1 MADDPGIDQETFDK
15 LIEEGQ
21 PERVARAKAKAA
33 AARKARQAE
42 SSSGNGASGDGDGGD
57 AGGDGGGG
65 GETPEQV
72 QERVFKELTDDGAPE
87 RVARAKAKAAAA
99 RAEKA
104 VEKKSEPAEQPAA
117 AGAKSGG
124 GGGQAAPAGNG
135 TANGAGNGTGI
146 ALTPEQR
153 QQRVAAALAAR
164 AEGGGPHERT
174 GGVETKYAGQEH
186 THRLL
191 AMVPPTGIQQI
202 RGKQDDKAY
211 TWPHLLTAEFVCLMA
226 VTAFLFVF
234 SAFAPAPLRELA
246 NPNVTPNPSK
256 APWYFLGLQEMLRY
270 WHPMIAGVTIPLLL
284 GPLGLMA
291 IPYLDRNPSMHPNKR
306 KFAYM
311 LFTLFLVASA
321 ALTLS
326 GSFFRGPGFNW
337 TWPWADGL
345 FFTL

>member
-1 MADDPGIDQETFDK
+1 MAEDPGIDQETFDK
-15 LIEEGQ
+15 LVAEGQ

-33 AARKARQAE
+33 AARKARAAE
-42 SSSGNGASGDGDGGD
+42 ASAGDGAGANGD
-57 AGGDGGGG
+57 GG

-72 QERVFKELTDDGAPE
+72 QERVFNELVEEGQPE

-99 RAEKA
+99 RAKRSAESESKP
-104 VEKKSEPAEQPAA
+104 EPAKQPAA
-117 AGAKSGG
+117 AGAGAG
-124 GGGQAAPAGNG
+124 AAPAAAATGNG
-135 TANGAGNGTGI
+135 ANGAGNGTGV

-164 AEGGGPHERT
+164 TEGGPHERT
-174 GGVETKYAGQEH
+174 GGPETKYAGQEH

-234 SAFAPAPLRELA
+234 SALAPAPLRELA

-256 APWYFLGLQEMLRY
+256 APWYFLGLQELLRY
-270 WHPMIAGVTIPLLL
+270 WHPMIAGVTIPLII
-284 GPLGLMA
+284 GPLGLIA
-291 IPYLDRNPSMHPNKR
+291 IPYLDRNPSMKPERR

-311 LFTLFLVASA
+311 LFTMFLVASA
-321 ALTLS
+321 ALTIS

-337 TWPWADGL
+337 TWPWADGIW
-345 FFTL
+345 FTL

>member
-1 MADDPGIDQETFDK
+1 MAEEPGIDQETFDR
-15 LIEEGQ
+15 LVAEGQ

-42 SSSGNGASGDGDGGD
+42 APSGDGAAGDAASGDGASAD
-57 AGGDGGGG
+57 GG

-72 QERVFKELTDDGAPE
+72 QERVFNELVAQGQPE

-99 RAEKA
+99 RAKR
-104 VEKKSEPAEQPAA
+104 SEESKPAAAPARQPAA
-117 AGAKSGG
+117 AAAGARGG
-124 GGGQAAPAGNG
+124 VAAAGTGVATGNG
-135 TANGAGNGTGI
+135 HANGGA

-153 QQRVAAALAAR
+153 QARVAAALAAR
-164 AEGGGPHERT
+164 AEGAPHERT
-174 GGVETKYAGQEH
+174 GGPETKYAGQEH

-202 RGKQDDKAY
+202 RGRQDDKAY

-226 VTAFLFVF
+226 LTAFLVLF

-270 WHPMIAGVTIPLLL
+270 WHPMVAGVTIPLIW
-284 GPLGLMA
+284 GPLGLVA
-291 IPYLDRNPSMHPNKR
+291 LPYLDRNPSIRPENR

-311 LFTLFLVASA
+311 IFTLFLIGSGI
-321 ALTLS
+321 LTLA
-326 GSFFRGPGFNW
+326 GSFFRGPGQLW
-337 TWPWADGL
+337 TWPWTDGL
-345 FFTL
+345 WFTL

>member
-1 MADDPGIDQETFDK
+1 MADDPGIDQETFDR
-15 LIEEGQ
+15 LVAEGQ

-42 SSSGNGASGDGDGGD
+42 ASAGDGAATGDGAAADGDGGSD
-57 AGGDGGGG
+57 
-65 GETPEQV
+65 ETPEQV
-72 QERVFKELTDDGAPE
+72 QERVFTELVEQGQPE

-99 RAEKA
+99 RA
-104 VEKKSEPAEQPAA
+104 KKSSESTPEPARQPAA
-117 AGAKSGG
+117 AATGG
-124 GGGQAAPAGNG
+124 GGGAEAAAPGAG
-135 TANGAGNGTGI
+135 NGAGNGHGV

-153 QQRVAAALAAR
+153 QERVAAALAAR

-174 GGVETKYAGQEH
+174 GGVETRYAGQEH

-202 RGKQDDKAY
+202 RGRQDDKAY
-211 TWPHLLTAEFVCLMA
+211 TWPHLLSAEFICLMA

-256 APWYFLGLQEMLRY
+256 APWYFLGLQELLRY
-270 WHPMIAGVTIPLLL
+270 WHPMIAGVMVPLVV
-284 GPLGLMA
+284 GPLALVA
-291 IPYLDRNPSMHPNKR
+291 IPFLDRNPSMKPER
-306 KFAYM
+306 RRFAYTI
-311 LFTLFLVASA
+311 FTLFLVASA
-321 ALTLS
+321 ALTLA

-337 TWPWADGL
+337 TWPWADGIW
-345 FFTL
+345 FTL

>member
-1 MADDPGIDQETFDK
+1 MAEDPGIDQETFDK
-15 LIEEGQ
+15 LVAEGQ

-33 AARKARQAE
+33 AARKSRQAE
-42 SSSGNGASGDGDGGD
+42 AGDGAGD
-57 AGGDGGGG
+57 EAGGGG

-72 QERVFKELTDDGAPE
+72 QERVFNELVAEGQPE

-99 RAEKA
+99 RAKRSSE
-104 VEKKSEPAEQPAA
+104 SEPEPAKQPAA
-117 AGAKSGG
+117 TG
-124 GGGQAAPAGNG
+124 APAGAG
-135 TANGAGNGTGI
+135 AQAAAARAGNGAAGGDGA

-164 AEGGGPHERT
+164 AQGGPHERT

-202 RGKQDDKAY
+202 RGRQDDKAY
-211 TWPHLLTAEFVCLMA
+211 TWPHLLTAEFLCLMA

-234 SAFAPAPLRELA
+234 SALAPAPLRELA

-270 WHPMIAGVTIPLLL
+270 WHPMVAGVTIPLII
-284 GPLGLMA
+284 GPLGLIA
-291 IPYLDRNPSMHPNKR
+291 IPYLDRNPSMRPERR

-311 LFTLFLVASA
+311 LFTMFLVAAST
-321 ALTLS
+321 LTLA

-337 TWPWADGL
+337 TWPWTDGIW
-345 FFTL
+345 FTL

>member
-1 MADDPGIDQETFDK
+1 MAEDPGIDQETFDK
-15 LIEEGQ
+15 LVAEGQ

-33 AARKARQAE
+33 AARKSRQAE
-42 SSSGNGASGDGDGGD
+42 AAPAPGNGAAADG
-57 AGGDGGGG
+57 GGDGGGD

-72 QERVFKELTDDGAPE
+72 QERVFNELVAEGQPE

-99 RAEKA
+99 RAKRSSEAKP
-104 VEKKSEPAEQPAA
+104 EPAKQPAA
-117 AGAKSGG
+117 AGAGARGG
-124 GGGQAAPAGNG
+124 VPAAGAGVATGNG
-135 TANGAGNGTGI
+135 QTNGGA

-153 QQRVAAALAAR
+153 QARVAAALAAR
-164 AEGGGPHERT
+164 AEGAPHART
-174 GGVETKYAGQEH
+174 GGPETKYAGQEH

-211 TWPHLLTAEFVCLMA
+211 TWPHLITAEFVCLMA
-226 VTAFLFVF
+226 LTAFLVVF
-234 SAFAPAPLRELA
+234 SALAPAPLRELA

-270 WHPMIAGVTIPLLL
+270 WHPMVSGVMLPLVW

-291 IPYLDRNPSMHPNKR
+291 LPYLDRNPSMKPNNR

-311 LFTLFLVASA
+311 MFTMFLVGSA
-321 ALTLS
+321 VLTIS

-337 TWPWADGL
+337 TWPWTDGIW
-345 FFTL
+345 FTL

>member
-15 LIEEGQ
+15 LVAEGQ

-33 AARKARQAE
+33 AARKARAADA
-42 SSSGNGASGDGDGGD
+42 SAGNGGGSTGD
-57 AGGDGGGG
+57 GG

-72 QERVFKELTDDGAPE
+72 QERVFNELVEEGQPE

-99 RAEKA
+99 RAKRAAESESKP
-104 VEKKSEPAEQPAA
+104 EPAKQPAGAGAGAGAAPAA
-117 AGAKSGG
+117 ATT
-124 GGGQAAPAGNG
+124 GNG
-135 TANGAGNGTGI
+135 ANGAGNGAGV

-164 AEGGGPHERT
+164 TEGGPHERT
-174 GGVETKYAGQEH
+174 GGPETKYAGQEH

-234 SAFAPAPLRELA
+234 SALAPAPLRELA

-270 WHPMIAGVTIPLLL
+270 WHPMIAGVTIPLIF
-284 GPLGLMA
+284 GPLGLIA
-291 IPYLDRNPSMHPNKR
+291 IPYLDRNPSMRPERR

-311 LFTLFLVASA
+311 LFTMFLVASA
-321 ALTLS
+321 SLTIS

-337 TWPWADGL
+337 TWPWTDGIW
-345 FFTL
+345 FTL

>member
-1 MADDPGIDQETFDK
+1 MAEDPGIDQETFDR
-15 LIEEGQ
+15 LVAEGQ

-33 AARKARQAE
+33 AARKTREAE
-42 SSSGNGASGDGDGGD
+42 PAAGDGASADGGGD
-57 AGGDGGGG
+57 AGG
-65 GETPEQV
+65 ETSEQV
-72 QERVFKELTDDGAPE
+72 QERVFNELVAQGQPE

-99 RAEKA
+99 RAKRTE
-104 VEKKSEPAEQPAA
+104 ETEPAPARQPAA
-117 AGAKSGG
+117 ATAGTSGG
-124 GGGQAAPAGNG
+124 VAAAGTGVVTGNG
-135 TANGAGNGTGI
+135 HGNGA

-153 QQRVAAALAAR
+153 QARVAAALAAR
-164 AEGGGPHERT
+164 TEGAPHERT
-174 GGVETKYAGQEH
+174 GGPETKYAGQEH

-211 TWPHLLTAEFVCLMA
+211 TWPHLLTAEFIALMA
-226 VTAFLFVF
+226 VTAFLTVF
-234 SAFAPAPLRELA
+234 SALAPAPLRELA

-270 WHPMIAGVTIPLLL
+270 WHPMVSGVMLPLIW

-291 IPYLDRNPSMHPNKR
+291 LPYLDRNPSIRPERR

-311 LFTLFLVASA
+311 MFTMFLVGSGV
-321 ALTLS
+321 LTIS

-337 TWPWADGL
+337 TWPWTDGIW
-345 FFTL
+345 FTL

>member
-1 MADDPGIDQETFDK
+1 MADDPGIDQETFDE
-15 LIEEGQ
+15 LVAEGQ

-42 SSSGNGASGDGDGGD
+42 ASAGDGASGGDD
-57 AGGDGGGG
+57 DG

-72 QERVFKELTDDGAPE
+72 QERVFNELVAEGQPE

-99 RAEKA
+99 RAKSASE
-104 VEKKSEPAEQPAA
+104 SEPTPEPAA
-117 AGAKSGG
+117 AGAGAG
-124 GGGQAAPAGNG
+124 APAAAAGGNG
-135 TANGAGNGTGI
+135 TDGAGNGV

-164 AEGGGPHERT
+164 AEGGPHERT

-202 RGKQDDKAY
+202 RGRQDDKAY

-234 SAFAPAPLRELA
+234 SAVAPAPLRELA

-270 WHPMIAGVTIPLLL
+270 WHPMVAGVTIPLII
-284 GPLGLMA
+284 GPLGLIA
-291 IPYLDRNPSMHPNKR
+291 IPYLDRNPSMRPDRR

-311 LFTLFLVASA
+311 LFTMFLVAA
-321 ALTLS
+321 ATLTLS

-337 TWPWADGL
+337 TWPWADGIW
-345 FFTL
+345 FTL

>member
-1 MADDPGIDQETFDK
+1 MAEDPGIDQETFDK
-15 LIEEGQ
+15 LVAEGQ

-33 AARKARQAE
+33 AARKSRQTEA
-42 SSSGNGASGDGDGGD
+42 SPGNGAAAD
-57 AGGDGGGG
+57 AGGDGGDG

-72 QERVFKELTDDGAPE
+72 QERVFNELVAEGQPE

-99 RAEKA
+99 RAKRSSEA
-104 VEKKSEPAEQPAA
+104 EPEPAKQPAA
-117 AGAKSGG
+117 AAASTGG
-124 GGGQAAPAGNG
+124 GVAAAGAGVATGNG
-135 TANGAGNGTGI
+135 SANGGA

-153 QQRVAAALAAR
+153 QARVAAALAAR
-164 AEGGGPHERT
+164 TEGAPHDRT
-174 GGVETKYAGQEH
+174 GGPETKYAGQEH

-211 TWPHLLTAEFVCLMA
+211 TWPHLITAEFVCLMA
-226 VTAFLFVF
+226 LTAFLTLF

-270 WHPMIAGVTIPLLL
+270 WHPMVSGVMLPLVW

-291 IPYLDRNPSMHPNKR
+291 LPFLDRNPSMRPNNR

-311 LFTLFLVASA
+311 MFTMFLVGSA
-321 ALTLS
+321 VLTIA

-337 TWPWADGL
+337 TWPWTDGIW
-345 FFTL
+345 FTL

>member
-1 MADDPGIDQETFDK
+1 MMAEDPGIDQETFDR
-15 LIEEGQ
+15 LVAEGQ

-33 AARKARQAE
+33 AARKSRQAE
-42 SSSGNGASGDGDGGD
+42 ASAGDGASADGDGASADGD
-57 AGGDGGGG
+57 

-72 QERVFKELTDDGAPE
+72 QERVFNELVAQGQPE

-99 RAEKA
+99 RAKRTEEA
-104 VEKKSEPAEQPAA
+104 APAPARQPAA
-117 AGAKSGG
+117 ATAGTSAGA
-124 GGGQAAPAGNG
+124 AAAGAGVVTGDGHGNG
-135 TANGAGNGTGI
+135 T

-153 QQRVAAALAAR
+153 QARVAAALAAR
-164 AEGGGPHERT
+164 AEGGPHERT
-174 GGVETKYAGQEH
+174 GGTETKYAGQEH

-211 TWPHLLTAEFVCLMA
+211 TWPHLLMAEFVALMV
-226 VTAFLFVF
+226 VTVFLTVF
-234 SAFAPAPLRELA
+234 SALAPAPLRELA

-270 WHPMIAGVTIPLLL
+270 WHPMVSGVMLPLVW
-284 GPLGLMA
+284 GPLGLVA
-291 IPYLDRNPSMHPNKR
+291 LPYLDRNPSMRPERR

-311 LFTLFLVASA
+311 MFTMFMVGSGM
-321 ALTLS
+321 LTIS

-337 TWPWADGL
+337 TWPWTDGIW
-345 FFTL
+345 FTL

>member
-1 MADDPGIDQETFDK
+1 MAEDPGIDQETFDK
-15 LIEEGQ
+15 LVAEGQPERVARARAKAAAARKSRQAEASAGDGAAGGEGSAGGDETPEQVQERVFNELVAEGQ

-33 AARKARQAE
+33 AARAKRSSESEAGPAKRPAASGAKAAAE
-42 SSSGNGASGDGDGGD
+42 APAATAGNGASGG
-57 AGGDGGGG
+57 
-65 GETPEQV
+65 
-72 QERVFKELTDDGAPE
+72 
-87 RVARAKAKAAAA
+87 
-99 RAEKA
+99 
-104 VEKKSEPAEQPAA
+104 
-117 AGAKSGG
+117 
-124 GGGQAAPAGNG
+124 GNG
-135 TANGAGNGTGI
+135 V

-164 AEGGGPHERT
+164 AEGGPHERT

-234 SAFAPAPLRELA
+234 SALAPAPLRELA

-256 APWYFLGLQEMLRY
+256 APWYFLGLQELLRY
-270 WHPMIAGVTIPLLL
+270 WHPMVAGVTIPLII
-284 GPLGLMA
+284 GPLGLIA
-291 IPYLDRNPSMHPNKR
+291 IPFLDRNPSMRPER
-306 KFAYM
+306 RRFAYM
-311 LFTLFLVASA
+311 LFTMFLVAAS

-337 TWPWADGL
+337 TWPWADGIW
-345 FFTL
+345 FTL

>member
-1 MADDPGIDQETFDK
+1 MAEDPGIDQETFDR

-33 AARKARQAE
+33 AARKSRQAE
-42 SSSGNGASGDGDGGD
+42 ASSGNGAAADGE
-57 AGGDGGGG
+57 AGGGGG

-72 QERVFKELTDDGAPE
+72 QERVFKELVDDGAPE

-104 VEKKSEPAEQPAA
+104 AEKSSEPAKQP

-124 GGGQAAPAGNG
+124 GGGAAAGNG
-135 TANGAGNGTGI
+135 AANRAGDGTGI

-153 QQRVAAALAAR
+153 QQRVAAALAGR

-174 GGVETKYAGQEH
+174 GGTETKYAGQEH

-211 TWPHLLTAEFVCLMA
+211 TWPHLLTAEFICLMA

-234 SAFAPAPLRELA
+234 SALAPAPLRELA

-270 WHPMIAGVTIPLLL
+270 WHPMVAGVTIPLLL
-284 GPLGLMA
+284 GPLALVA
-291 IPYLDRNPSMHPNKR
+291 IPYLDRNPSMRPER
-306 KFAYM
+306 RRFAYT
-311 LFTLFLVASA
+311 LFTMFLVASA

-337 TWPWADGL
+337 TWPWADGIW
-345 FFTL
+345 FTL

>member
-1 MADDPGIDQETFDK
+1 MAEDPGIDQETFDR
-15 LIEEGQ
+15 LVAEGQ

-42 SSSGNGASGDGDGGD
+42 SADAEAAPASGDG
-57 AGGDGGGG
+57 AAG

-72 QERVFKELTDDGAPE
+72 QERVFNELVAEGQPE

-99 RAEKA
+99 RA
-104 VEKKSEPAEQPAA
+104 KKTDEAEPEPARQPAA
-117 AGAKSGG
+117 ASAGG
-124 GGGQAAPAGNG
+124 GAARPAAAPAGNG
-135 TANGAGNGTGI
+135 HTGNGA

-153 QQRVAAALAAR
+153 QARVAAALAAR
-164 AEGGGPHERT
+164 AQGAPHDRT
-174 GGVETKYAGQEH
+174 GGTETKYAGQEH

-211 TWPHLLTAEFVCLMA
+211 TWPHLISAEFVCLMA
-226 VTAFLFVF
+226 VTAFLVVF
-234 SAFAPAPLRELA
+234 SALAPAPLRELA

-270 WHPMIAGVTIPLLL
+270 WHPMVSGVTLPLIW

-291 IPYLDRNPSMHPNKR
+291 LPYLDRNPSMRPSNR

-311 LFTLFLVASA
+311 MFTMFLVGSA
-321 ALTLS
+321 VLTIS

-337 TWPWADGL
+337 TWPWTDGIW
-345 FFTL
+345 FTL

>member
-1 MADDPGIDQETFDK
+1 MAEDPGIDQETFDK
-15 LIEEGQ
+15 LVAEGQ

-33 AARKARQAE
+33 AARKSRQAE
-42 SSSGNGASGDGDGGD
+42 ASPGNGAAADG
-57 AGGDGGGG
+57 GGGG

-72 QERVFKELTDDGAPE
+72 QERVFNELVAEGQPE

-99 RAEKA
+99 RAKRSSEAKP
-104 VEKKSEPAEQPAA
+104 EPAKQPAA
-117 AGAKSGG
+117 ATAGASGG
-124 GGGQAAPAGNG
+124 VSAAGAGVATGNG
-135 TANGAGNGTGI
+135 HANGGA

-153 QQRVAAALAAR
+153 QARVAAALAAR
-164 AEGGGPHERT
+164 TEGAPHART
-174 GGVETKYAGQEH
+174 GGPETKYAGQEH

-211 TWPHLLTAEFVCLMA
+211 TWPHLITAEFVCLMA
-226 VTAFLFVF
+226 LTAFLVVF
-234 SAFAPAPLRELA
+234 SALAPAPLRELA

-270 WHPMIAGVTIPLLL
+270 WHPMVSGVMLPLVW

-291 IPYLDRNPSMHPNKR
+291 LPYLDRNPSMKPNNR

-311 LFTLFLVASA
+311 MFTMFLIGSA
-321 ALTLS
+321 VLTIA

-337 TWPWADGL
+337 TWPWTDGIW
-345 FFTL
+345 FTL

>member
-1 MADDPGIDQETFDK
+1 MAEDPGIDQETFDK
-15 LIEEGQ
+15 LVAEGQPERVARARAKAAAARKSRQAEASAGDGAAGGEGSAGGDETPEQVQERVFNELVAEGQ

-33 AARKARQAE
+33 AARAKRSSESEAGPAKQPAASGAKAAAE
-42 SSSGNGASGDGDGGD
+42 APAATAGNGASGG
-57 AGGDGGGG
+57 
-65 GETPEQV
+65 
-72 QERVFKELTDDGAPE
+72 
-87 RVARAKAKAAAA
+87 
-99 RAEKA
+99 
-104 VEKKSEPAEQPAA
+104 
-117 AGAKSGG
+117 
-124 GGGQAAPAGNG
+124 GNG
-135 TANGAGNGTGI
+135 V

-164 AEGGGPHERT
+164 AEGGPHERT

-234 SAFAPAPLRELA
+234 SALAPAPLRELA

-256 APWYFLGLQEMLRY
+256 APWYFLGLQELLRY
-270 WHPMIAGVTIPLLL
+270 WHPMVAGVTIPLII
-284 GPLGLMA
+284 GPLGLIA
-291 IPYLDRNPSMHPNKR
+291 IPFLDRNPSMRPER
-306 KFAYM
+306 RRFAYM
-311 LFTLFLVASA
+311 LFTMFLVAAS

-337 TWPWADGL
+337 TWPWADGIW
-345 FFTL
+345 FTL

>member
-1 MADDPGIDQETFDK
+1 LVA
-15 LIEEGQ
+15 EGQ

-33 AARKARQAE
+33 AARKSRQTEA
-42 SSSGNGASGDGDGGD
+42 SPGNGAAADAGDGDGGD
-57 AGGDGGGG
+57 G

-72 QERVFKELTDDGAPE
+72 QERVFNELVAEGQPE

-99 RAEKA
+99 RAKRSSEA
-104 VEKKSEPAEQPAA
+104 EPEPAKQPAA
-117 AGAKSGG
+117 AAASTGG
-124 GGGQAAPAGNG
+124 GVAAAGAGVATGNG
-135 TANGAGNGTGI
+135 SANGGA

-153 QQRVAAALAAR
+153 QARVAAALAAR
-164 AEGGGPHERT
+164 TEGAPHDRT
-174 GGVETKYAGQEH
+174 GGPETKYAGQEH

-211 TWPHLLTAEFVCLMA
+211 TWPHLITAEFVCLMA
-226 VTAFLFVF
+226 LTAFLTLF

-270 WHPMIAGVTIPLLL
+270 WHPMVSGVMLPLVW

-291 IPYLDRNPSMHPNKR
+291 LPFLDRNPSMRPNNR

-311 LFTLFLVASA
+311 MFTMFLVGSA
-321 ALTLS
+321 VLTIA

-337 TWPWADGL
+337 TWPWTDGIW
-345 FFTL
+345 FTL

>member
-1 MADDPGIDQETFDK
+1 MAEDPGIDQETFDK
-15 LIEEGQ
+15 LVAEGQ

-33 AARKARQAE
+33 AARKSRQAE
-42 SSSGNGASGDGDGGD
+42 AGDGAADGDGD
-57 AGGDGGGG
+57 GGG

-72 QERVFKELTDDGAPE
+72 QERVFNELVAEGQPE

-99 RAEKA
+99 RAKRSSE
-104 VEKKSEPAEQPAA
+104 SEPEPAKQPAA
-117 AGAKSGG
+117 SGAKAGAGAPAAAPTTGNGAIGG
-124 GGGQAAPAGNG
+124 GNG
-135 TANGAGNGTGI
+135 V

-164 AEGGGPHERT
+164 AEGGPHERT

-202 RGKQDDKAY
+202 RGRQDDKAY
-211 TWPHLLTAEFVCLMA
+211 VWPHLLTAEFVCLMA

-234 SAFAPAPLRELA
+234 SALAPAPLRELA

-256 APWYFLGLQEMLRY
+256 APWYFLGLQELLRY
-270 WHPMIAGVTIPLLL
+270 WHPMVAGVTIPLLL
-284 GPLGLMA
+284 GPLGLIA
-291 IPYLDRNPSMHPNKR
+291 IPYLDRNPSMRPERR

-311 LFTLFLVASA
+311 LFTMFLVASA

-337 TWPWADGL
+337 TWPWADGIW
-345 FFTL
+345 FTL

>member
-1 MADDPGIDQETFDK
+1 MAEDPGIDQETFDK
-15 LIEEGQ
+15 LVAEGQ

-42 SSSGNGASGDGDGGD
+42 QAEASSGNGATADGDG
-57 AGGDGGGG
+57 AG

-72 QERVFKELTDDGAPE
+72 QERVFNELVAEGQPE

-99 RAEKA
+99 RAKRASES
-104 VEKKSEPAEQPAA
+104 ESTPEPAKQPAA
-117 AGAKSGG
+117 AGATAGTG
-124 GGGQAAPAGNG
+124 AAAAGTAGNG
-135 TANGAGNGTGI
+135 AANGAGNGV

-164 AEGGGPHERT
+164 AEGGPHERT

-234 SAFAPAPLRELA
+234 SAVAPAPLRELA

-256 APWYFLGLQEMLRY
+256 APWYFLGLQELLRY
-270 WHPMIAGVTIPLLL
+270 WHPMVAGVTIPLLL
-284 GPLGLMA
+284 GPLGLIA
-291 IPYLDRNPSMHPNKR
+291 IPYLDRNPSMRPERR

-311 LFTLFLVASA
+311 LFTMFLVAAS

-337 TWPWADGL
+337 TWPWADGIW
-345 FFTL
+345 FTL

>member
-1 MADDPGIDQETFDK
+1 MAEDPGIDQETFDR
-15 LIEEGQ
+15 LVAEGQ

-33 AARKARQAE
+33 AARKSRQAE
-42 SSSGNGASGDGDGGD
+42 APAGNGAGADGAPHG
-57 AGGDGGGG
+57 AA

-72 QERVFKELTDDGAPE
+72 QERVFKELVDGGAPE

-104 VEKKSEPAEQPAA
+104 AEKSPEPAKQPAA
-117 AGAKSGG
+117 AAAKA
-124 GGGQAAPAGNG
+124 GGGQQAAATGNG
-135 TANGAGNGTGI
+135 AAGGAGNGTGI

-164 AEGGGPHERT
+164 AEGGPHERT
-174 GGVETKYAGQEH
+174 GGTETKYAGQEH

-270 WHPMIAGVTIPLLL
+270 WHPMVAGVTIPLIL
-284 GPLGLMA
+284 GPLGLVA
-291 IPYLDRNPSMHPNKR
+291 IPYLDRNPSIRPERR

-311 LFTLFLVASA
+311 LFTMFLVAAS

-337 TWPWADGL
+337 TWPWADGSW
-345 FFTL
+345 FTL